1 MKDIVDVCYG
11 EPKRGCGFRKIS
23 SRSKVFYYLCG
34 SGISLPCD
42 RLPYKLDVCPV
53 CGSGLKFHRGFQW
66 LDWRRYAGEHNECEC
81 DEYCYVCHPR
91 QGERYGLMWVG
102 ERFYTP
108 RSFTLE
114 AERLGVSKLVPTLP
128 KELEIGK
135 TKVLLAHRKAWK
147 NREPAIFYA
156 FVVKRVDVLVKAEE
170 ADEEWV
176 ERLREKG
183 VNVIIVGRN
192 EEKQITLEEVSKNE
206 V

>member
-1 MKDIVDVCYG
+1 
-11 EPKRGCGFRKIS
+11 
-23 SRSKVFYYLCG
+23 
-34 SGISLPCD
+34 
-42 RLPYKLDVCPV
+42 
-53 CGSGLKFHRGFQW
+53 
-66 LDWRRYAGEHNECEC
+66 
-81 DEYCYVCHPR
+81 
-91 QGERYGLMWVG
+91 
-102 ERFYTP
+102 
-108 RSFTLE
+108 LE
-114 AERLGVSKLVPTLP
+114 KQ
-128 KELEIGK
+128 

-206 V
+206 M